1 MQEQAI
7 KEPTMRVN
15 VSKAELPVAEG
26 ESVDALLQELRTA
39 AGDTL
44 RKALKVDK
52 LKEPDYSYAWAE
64 DVFAD
69 AIVLRLS
76 AHGPKVDK
84 TKAGLYQMTW
94 KRDGMGFSFGE
105 PVRVLRKISYV
116 PMKDAPVRKSAASAK
131 TSSELWGD
139 LL

>member
-1 MQEQAI
+1 MQEQEI
-7 KEPTMRVN
+7 KEPVLRVN
-15 VSKAELPVAEG
+15 VTKAELPVGEG
-26 ESVDALLQELRTA
+26 ESVDTMLQELRTA

-69 AIVLRLS
+69 AIVQRLS
-76 AHGPKVDK
+76 VHGPKVDK
-84 TKAGLYQMTW
+84 SKAGLYQMTW
-94 KRDGMGFSFGE
+94 KRDGMGFKFGE
-105 PVRVLRKISYV
+105 PVRVMRKITYV
-116 PMKDAPVRKSAASAK
+116 PMKDAPVRKAA
-131 TSSELWGD
+131 ELWGD